1 MKKMKFKVGS
11 TVKNGTS
18 EFVILAIEDR
28 KVLLL
33 RKSDGEV
40 VVADSMAWEGINEN
54 ETPIVSWAYGNYYR
68 SYMDNVLSMLEGLR
82 KSRNSE
88 GVYVRTS
95 RERAEYL
102 ASFGDK
108 TFNTAL
114 EAYADEEADYRT
126 RNYLNRTRKIRS
138 AEEQKKITD
147 QVSGRFVDFLLSDD
161 GAINAAVLDNIAAE
175 VADSFFKK

>member
-1 MKKMKFKVGS
+1 MRFQVGD

-18 EFVILAIEDR
+18 EYIILSMEGS
-28 KVLLL
+28 KTLLL

-40 VVADSMAWEGINEN
+40 VVADSMVQEGVDES
-54 ETPIVSWAYGNYYR
+54 EMPIVSWAYGSYYG
-68 SYMDNVLSMLEGLR
+68 SYMDTVLSMLEGLR
-82 KSRNSE
+82 KSRDSE

-108 TFNTAL
+108 TYNTAL

-126 RNYLNRTRKIRS
+126 RNYLNQTGRIRT
-138 AEEQKKITD
+138 AEDQKKITD
-147 QVSGRFVDFLLSDD
+147 QVGSRFVDFLFNDD
-161 GAINAAVLDNIAAE
+161 SAINTDALDNMVAEIA
-175 VADSFFKK
+175 DGFYG